1 MRMLKKLTAVI
12 LSAVLILSCM
22 CVFATET
29 TETEVAPSNQHAYAV
44 NILNVLGVLTDD
56 EIQSFD
62 ETSNV
67 TRAEFVR
74 LALKLIGFS
83 DDLAVSE
90 DALKFSDVPFTYWA
104 TPYIVYASD
113 MGLISGYENG
123 EFGPEDWLTYGQA
136 VKIVLSAIGHT
147 KDNSKLTGYPDSY
160 IALASLLG
168 LLKNV
173 DVMPNSPIT
182 KGSVAELIY
191 NALEAEVVQ
200 QRGFG
205 DEEYYVKD
213 GMLMMEQ
220 YLNVK
225 KIKGI
230 WNADENKNVYGGT
243 FPKEGI
249 IEIDRMPYYVGT
261 TKLDE
266 SLLFKNVVCYVK
278 LAKDDDATIL
288 YMEQGK
294 GNYLEVKTDDLA
306 GTPNVSAIPYYEG
319 NTKATAVIAGDVN
332 VLLNGRYFKPK
343 ANVTS
348 SDLSQP
354 QTTLKLYDNDRDGEY
369 EILQLVKA
377 ETAII
382 DKVNVNNGYLF
393 FKYGKLVDGIDYID
407 ASNARKE
414 KKVVIRN
421 EDGVAVA
428 PETLTAWDVLEM
440 YRTVDSAYIEIIV
453 SDQRIRGT
461 VESITDDEYMINGE
475 SYRLSKDYLDA
486 ISAGHA
492 KAEVPSAG
500 DSGNFYT
507 SASGWI
513 AGFVKGAGSEYL
525 YAFMIAYDGDPTDV
539 SPKARVKLF
548 SEKGEMLTLELANRV
563 TLDGVTGLDDEAF
576 LKQIAGNTYNR
587 ECVVKFGRNAEGK
600 LNYLDTPDRTAYD
613 SANPNGV
620 RFELHYDGPMNWT
633 AGYELDN
640 TNLRMT
646 SKTVVFSIPGNLNN
660 EKEFKVIPNSKLP
673 IDTERSVPVVFDLYD
688 SNEVYRVGACIYY
701 SDGAAVS
708 EQFTSPY
715 FILNRVTKFAN
726 EDGEILKRLQGLQ
739 VVSLSAG
746 QGYTVEMT
754 YEEAEPGI
762 LPELA
767 TGAIM
772 RYRLDT
778 RGKLLEIQPWYT
790 PDKNRPFSQWGHE
803 SDETANRVTYG
814 RVMVLSQ
821 DDKMLVVDA
830 GAQGYISFLPRAI
843 CIYDEAKNR
852 VQACAFEEIRVG
864 DIVALPATN
873 SHPGI
878 TMIHRY
884 R

>member
-12 LSAVLILSCM
+12 LSAVLLLSCM

-56 EIQSFD
+56 EVVSFD

-74 LALKLIGFS
+74 LVLKMIGYS
-83 DDLAVSE
+83 DELTVSE
-90 DALKFSDVPFTYWA
+90 ESLKFSDVPFTYWA

-147 KDNSKLTGYPDSY
+147 KENSKLTDYPDSY

-168 LLKNV
+168 LLQNV
-173 DVMPNSPIT
+173 GGNANNPIA
-182 KGSVAELIY
+182 KGDVAELIY

-200 QRGFG
+200 QRSFG
-205 DEEYYVKD
+205 EEEFYVKD
-213 GMLMMEQ
+213 GVLMMEH
-220 YLNVK
+220 YLDVK
-225 KIKGI
+225 KVKGI

-243 FPKEGI
+243 FPKAGT

-261 TKLDE
+261 VKRDE
-266 SLLFKNVVCYVK
+266 TLLFKNVVCYVK
-278 LAKDDDATIL
+278 LAADDDATIL

-294 GNYLEVKTDDLA
+294 GNYLEIKTEDLA
-306 GTPNVSAIPYYEG
+306 GSPSISAIPYYEG
-319 NTKATAVIAGDVN
+319 YSKTSAFIASDVN
-332 VLLNGRYFKPK
+332 ILLNGRYFKPK
-343 ANVTS
+343 ASVTS
-348 SDLSQP
+348 NDLKQP

-382 DKVNVNNGYLF
+382 DKVDVNNEYLF
-393 FKYGKLVDGIDYID
+393 FKYGKLVDGNDYID

-414 KKVVIRN
+414 KKVNIKN
-421 EDGVAVA
+421 TEGAVVD
-428 PETLTAWDVLEM
+428 PKTLAAWDVLEM

-461 VESITDDEYMINGE
+461 VESITDDEYIINGA
-475 SYRLSKDYLDA
+475 SYHLSQDYLDA
-486 ISAGHA
+486 FSAGHA

-525 YAFMIAYDGDPTDV
+525 YAFMIGYDGDPTDV

-548 SEKGEMLTLELANRV
+548 SEEGEMLTLELANRV

-576 LKQIAGNTYNR
+576 LKQIAANTYNH

-600 LNYLDTPDRTAYD
+600 LNYLDTPERTSYD
-613 SANPNGV
+613 ASNPNGV

-633 AGYELDN
+633 AGYELEN

-646 SKTVVFSIPGNLNN
+646 PKTIVFSVPGDLNN

-673 IDTERSVPVVFDLYD
+673 IDTERNVPVIFDLYD

-708 EQFTSPY
+708 EQFTSP
-715 FILNRVTKFAN
+715 FLIVNRVTKFAN
-726 EDGEILKRLQGLQ
+726 EDGEILKRIQGLQ
-739 VVSLSAG
+739 TVSLSAG
-746 QGYTVEMT
+746 QGYTTEMT
-754 YEEAEPGI
+754 YEEAEPGL
-762 LPELA
+762 LPELS
-767 TGAIM
+767 TGM
-772 RYRLDT
+772 MLRYILNT
-778 RGKLLEIQPWYT
+778 KGKILSIQHWYT

-803 SDETANRVTYG
+803 SDTTANRVTYG
-814 RVMVLSQ
+814 RVTVISQ
-821 DDKMLVVDA
+821 DDKMIVVDA
-830 GAQGYISFLPRAI
+830 GSQGYISFLPRAI
-843 CIYDEAKNR
+843 CWYDEAKNK
-852 VQACAFEEIRVG
+852 VQACGFEEIRVG

-873 SHPGI
+873 SHPAI